1 MPNATNIPPVAR
13 SQVCVTGGFA
23 RKRARGRVVG
33 LLLCRRNSVASGAT
47 LLSLLCRS
55 SAAPSGRTAAK
66 EWITGMAPY
75 TGVLGGSINGAVFG
89 GLFGTLWE
97 LSADQVQRVF
107 PARRPST
114 YSSYNYTSH
123 TSRDR

>member
-1 MPNATNIPPVAR
+1 
-13 SQVCVTGGFA
+13 
-23 RKRARGRVVG
+23 
-33 LLLCRRNSVASGAT
+33 VASGAT

-66 EWITGMAPY
+66 ERITGMAPY

-107 PARRPST
+107 PGST
-114 YSSYNYTSH
+114 PVNLQLV
-123 TSRDR
+123 